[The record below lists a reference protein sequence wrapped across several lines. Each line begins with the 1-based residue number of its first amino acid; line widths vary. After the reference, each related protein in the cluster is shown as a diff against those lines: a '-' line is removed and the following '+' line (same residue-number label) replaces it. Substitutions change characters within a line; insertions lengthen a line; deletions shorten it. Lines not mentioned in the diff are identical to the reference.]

1 MDDIRYTFID
11 ELKEFYANEVDELNL
26 LQCTII
32 DDDSMVKIMNSI
44 NGINPNESETEIED
58 KLQISPI
65 KIYEE
70 EKKLSKKVTMSYNV
84 GDVSIDSENDNEEDN
99 LEFHSQ
105 EEEKEDEQGRVM
117 NESLN
122 IGRRRTLDFSSAIVD
137 DLPPSALNDSLL
149 EVNFDGED
157 LVGSNLGR
165 SVKETYRVMNVA
177 TEQSKWWCFIW
188 FRGAD

>member
-65 KIYEE
+65 KVYEE

-84 GDVSIDSENDNEEDN
+84 GDVTVDSENDKEEVN
-99 LEFHSQ
+99 LEFHPQ
-105 EEEKEDEQGRVM
+105 EEEKDDEQGRVM

-122 IGRRRTLDFSSAIVD
+122 ISHRRTIDFSSAIVD
-137 DLPPSALNDSLL
+137 DLAPSALNDSLL

-165 SVKETYRVMNVA
+165 NIKETYRITNVS
-177 TEQSKWWCFIW
+177 TEQSK
-188 FRGAD
+188 